1 LPTAISHRRSATSTT
16 TKLLPPDIKSYWD
29 RILERI
35 DKPTAK
41 QLLPHLDTRHPFA
54 ISPIPPSSSAT
65 TALPQRRPPLFSYFC
80 EIKQKYPTSI
90 ILIRIGDFYETIGSD
105 AVLLVQH
112 AGLNPMGLG
121 HPARAGFP
129 IPNLRRTV
137 TDLVQSAGLSVVVC
151 EEAPENYSY
160 GRIRSKAKDR
170 YVAAVVSPASPHLM
184 HGLLEQQVDVA
195 LEAAP
200 PLIGIAP
207 RVGGHALIEVSC
219 DLRRVVVTEGLTD
232 DAVYARL
239 HEGGLAPPLFIHT
252 SPAASSSLGGADH
265 RVSAAPT
272 AEKEWEMRV
281 CSIFSNAV
289 GAVQRYSDPVD
300 PVQGMLRLVK
310 KQLGLPPLTHFEV
323 TTSKAGVDRP
333 RPLYYSTATNL
344 GLHTTKGVPSLLDA
358 MLPPTAPLASRRW
371 LRGVL
376 LLPPSRHIAAAI
388 HQACR
393 SLLRLSKA
401 IPSFSFPVLSPANVV
416 LKLQYQQ
423 ANDAFFR
430 ELALLCSAVGRAC
443 HTGELDPAMISFSD
457 SVLQVAAEETGR
469 GSTKGGGGGLDRSRV
484 SEACWAVKNRIH
496 QVIHHDDGVG
506 TGMDFDYLMMM
517 RTGTGTGVEYNSGT
531 FSDEKDDEDDSYDN
545 SAIRSSSSNN
555 SNNTLALPRP
565 LQQLLGANQATFYG
579 KIRKESMPAEYAE
592 VAACTNRVIDEAMAL
607 LNSAIAAA
615 AAAAAAGGGGGAKPV
630 TTTSSSSPSAA
641 RQQPRLSYDVANN
654 SIWLKLPNK
663 SLLPLVSTTATSTS
677 SDDDARVVRHPK
689 DRNGRTDTSSY
700 STDALDRALNDY
712 RRAVDI
718 AEKKVRIVLQDLAA
732 ELGSKYQNELVTASM
747 FAVIAAGL
755 DAHVREGRR
764 KGWNLPHLNNN
775 NKSNGWRD
783 DDSSSMMMSPSPS
796 LSSSSST
803 SCPHST
809 SSPLVIK
816 GMWPYWMD
824 DKGVNPG
831 QVVRNDVRMEGMF
844 LLTGPNMA
852 GKSTILR
859 SVAAVSLLGA
869 CGFLVPAA
877 AGGTNNSTNIIS
889 GTSIPYIDAFMLRN
903 FSADSPLE
911 GRSAF
916 AVEMTEM
923 RHVLEDATSQSLV
936 LVDELGKGTEVRA
949 GTALAAA
956 MLEALDERKCRGV
969 FATHLHSLLDMP
981 LQLENT
987 VAMMMETK
995 NVVTEQ
1001 WVEEGKG
1008 NTNSCTEGD
1017 KEEEEEERD
1026 TQDGGR
1032 YIKTRK
1038 KKMVKK
1044 VQPTW
1049 RIVPGSSRESLAIDV
1064 ARECRLP
1071 EHLVARA
1078 EQYYYDTTLTN
1089 NTSTTRESSS
1099 SSSFSSSSSSSSSLV
1114 MEEYSLTDAGR
1125 VLASTAKHVVSA
1137 LTAVPDKSSKSSMQI
1152 TVAYPQFKVY
1162 FVRAGELP
1170 PPSTVGESA
1179 VYVMRRSDGW
1189 WYCGSTDSM
1198 TDRLMTHR
1206 GERGGGSQVN
1216 DPQAECCYILMSEGG
1231 GGGGGNGG
1239 GSSMAMA
1246 VESEVIKVLHQ
1257 AGFPLLSTTD
1267 AGKRHNRPKVIG
1279 V

>member
-1 LPTAISHRRSATSTT
+1 
-16 TKLLPPDIKSYWD
+16 
-29 RILERI
+29 
-35 DKPTAK
+35 
-41 QLLPHLDTRHPFA
+41 
-54 ISPIPPSSSAT
+54 
-65 TALPQRRPPLFSYFC
+65 
-80 EIKQKYPTSI
+80 
-90 ILIRIGDFYETIGSD
+90 
-105 AVLLVQH
+105 
-112 AGLNPMGLG
+112 MGLG

-129 IPNLRRTV
+129 VPNLRRTV

-160 GRIRSKAKDR
+160 GRMRSKAKDR

-207 RVGGHALIEVSC
+207 RVGGYALIEVNC

-239 HEGGLAPPLFIHT
+239 HEGGLAPPLFIHS
-252 SPAASSSLGGADH
+252 SPAVSSSLGGADH

-281 CSIFSNAV
+281 CSIFTNAV
-289 GAVQRYSDPVD
+289 GAVQRYSGPGD
-300 PVQGMLRLVK
+300 PVQGMLHLVK
-310 KQLGLPPLTHFEV
+310 KQLGLPPSTHFEV
-323 TTSKAGVDRP
+323 TTSKAGADRP

-388 HQACR
+388 HQACQ
-393 SLLRLSKA
+393 SLLHLSKA

-443 HTGELDPAMISFSD
+443 DVGEVDPAMIGFSD

-469 GSTKGGGGGLDRSRV
+469 GSSKGGGLDRSRV
-484 SEACWAVKNRIH
+484 SEACWAVKDRIH

-506 TGMDFDYLMMM
+506 TGMDTDYLMMM
-517 RTGTGTGVEYNSGT
+517 MTGLEHNNRGSE
-531 FSDEKDDEDDSYDN
+531 DEDEDDATGN
-545 SAIRSSSSNN
+545 TTLMGSSNN
-555 SNNTLALPRP
+555 STNTIELPRP

-579 KIRKESMPAEYAE
+579 KIRKEAMPAEYAE
-592 VAACTNRVIDEAMAL
+592 VAECAKRVIVEAMAL
-607 LNSAIAAA
+607 LNSAIAV
-615 AAAAAAGGGGGAKPV
+615 AAGGGGSKSA
-630 TTTSSSSPSAA
+630 TSSSSSSSAA
-641 RQQPRLSYDVANN
+641 RLQPRLSYDVANN
-654 SIWLKLPNK
+654 SVWLKLPNSK
-663 SLLPLVSTTATSTS
+663 SLLALINNNTTIGGGGG
-677 SDDDARVVRHPK
+677 DARVVRHPT

-700 STDALDRALNDY
+700 STDELDQALNDY

-718 AEKKVRIVLQDLAA
+718 AEKKVIAVLQDLAK
-732 ELGSKYQNELVTASM
+732 ELGSDHQNELVTASM

-764 KGWNLPHLNNN
+764 KGWNLPHLNN
-775 NKSNGWRD
+775 
-783 DDSSSMMMSPSPS
+783 SSSSSSSSIESPSPSASPSPS
-796 LSSSSST
+796 L
-803 SCPHST
+803 HST
-809 SSPLVIK
+809 TSPLVIK

-831 QVVRNDVRMEGMF
+831 QVVRNDVIMEGMF

-877 AGGTNNSTNIIS
+877 AGGTGGGTNNNGTN
-889 GTSIPYIDAFMLRN
+889 IPYIDAFMLRN

-987 VAMMMETK
+987 IAMMMETK
-995 NVVTEQ
+995 NVLTEQLVEDGERGYVTEEDRFGGE
-1001 WVEEGKG
+1001 EEGDIHIK
-1008 NTNSCTEGD
+1008 SEG
-1017 KEEEEEERD
+1017 R
-1026 TQDGGR
+1026 G
-1032 YIKTRK
+1032 TRRRN
-1038 KKMVKK
+1038 KMVKK

-1071 EHLVARA
+1071 EELVARA
-1078 EQYYYDTTLTN
+1078 EQYYYRNTNTTMTG
-1089 NTSTTRESSS
+1089 SSSSGTTSSS
-1099 SSSFSSSSSSSSSLV
+1099 SSKRRESPSSSSSLV

-1137 LTAVPDKSSKSSMQI
+1137 LTTVPEKSNSSNSTSSATPPRAIEAHTQ
-1152 TVAYPQFKVY
+1152 VKVY

-1179 VYVMRRSDGW
+1179 VYVIRRSDGW

-1216 DPQAECCYILMSEGG
+1216 DPQAECCYIVMSGG
-1231 GGGGGNGG
+1231 GDSGGGG

-1267 AGKRHNRPKVIG
+1267 AGKRHNRPKIG
-1279 V
+1279 VA

>member
-1 LPTAISHRRSATSTT
+1 
-16 TKLLPPDIKSYWD
+16 
-29 RILERI
+29 
-35 DKPTAK
+35 
-41 QLLPHLDTRHPFA
+41 
-54 ISPIPPSSSAT
+54 
-65 TALPQRRPPLFSYFC
+65 
-80 EIKQKYPTSI
+80 
-90 ILIRIGDFYETIGSD
+90 
-105 AVLLVQH
+105 
-112 AGLNPMGLG
+112 
-121 HPARAGFP
+121 
-129 IPNLRRTV
+129 
-137 TDLVQSAGLSVVVC
+137 
-151 EEAPENYSY
+151 
-160 GRIRSKAKDR
+160 
-170 YVAAVVSPASPHLM
+170 
-184 HGLLEQQVDVA
+184 
-195 LEAAP
+195 
-200 PLIGIAP
+200 
-207 RVGGHALIEVSC
+207 
-219 DLRRVVVTEGLTD
+219 
-232 DAVYARL
+232 
-239 HEGGLAPPLFIHT
+239 
-252 SPAASSSLGGADH
+252 
-265 RVSAAPT
+265 
-272 AEKEWEMRV
+272 
-281 CSIFSNAV
+281 
-289 GAVQRYSDPVD
+289 
-300 PVQGMLRLVK
+300 
-310 KQLGLPPLTHFEV
+310 
-323 TTSKAGVDRP
+323 
-333 RPLYYSTATNL
+333 
-344 GLHTTKGVPSLLDA
+344 
-358 MLPPTAPLASRRW
+358 
-371 LRGVL
+371 
-376 LLPPSRHIAAAI
+376 
-388 HQACR
+388 
-393 SLLRLSKA
+393 
-401 IPSFSFPVLSPANVV
+401 
-416 LKLQYQQ
+416 
-423 ANDAFFR
+423 
-430 ELALLCSAVGRAC
+430 
-443 HTGELDPAMISFSD
+443 
-457 SVLQVAAEETGR
+457 
-469 GSTKGGGGGLDRSRV
+469 
-484 SEACWAVKNRIH
+484 
-496 QVIHHDDGVG
+496 
-506 TGMDFDYLMMM
+506 M

-545 SAIRSSSSNN
+545 SAIRSSSSNGVNN

-579 KIRKESMPAEYAE
+579 KIRKESMPAEVAE
-592 VAACTNRVIDEAMAL
+592 VVACTNRVIDEAMAL

-615 AAAAAAGGGGGAKPV
+615 AGGGGGAKPV
-630 TTTSSSSPSAA
+630 TTTSSSSSSAA

-654 SIWLKLPNK
+654 SVWLKLPNK
-663 SLLPLVSTTATSTS
+663 SLLPLVNTAATSTS
-677 SDDDARVVRHPK
+677 SGDDARVVRHPK

-700 STDALDRALNDY
+700 STDALDQALNDY

-718 AEKKVRIVLQDLAA
+718 AEKKVRIILQELAA
-732 ELGSKYQNELVTASM
+732 ELGSEYQNELVTASM

-775 NKSNGWRD
+775 KSDGWKD
-783 DDSSSMMMSPSPS
+783 DDSSSMVSPSSS

-877 AGGTNNSTNIIS
+877 AGGTGTNSTNNGTNIIS
-889 GTSIPYIDAFMLRN
+889 GTSIPYIDGFMLRN

-987 VAMMMETK
+987 LAMMMETK

-1001 WVEEGKG
+1001 WVEERKG
-1008 NTNSCTEGD
+1008 NSNSSTERD
-1017 KEEEEEERD
+1017 REEEKRD
-1026 TQDGGR
+1026 TQNGGR

-1078 EQYYYDTTLTN
+1078 EQYYYGTTLTN
-1089 NTSTTRESSS
+1089 NSTTSTSTSTSRESSS
-1099 SSSFSSSSSSSSSLV
+1099 SSSSPSSLV

-1137 LTAVPDKSSKSSMQI
+1137 LTAVPDKSNSKSSTQI
-1152 TVAYPQFKVY
+1152 AVAYPQFKVY

-1179 VYVMRRSDGW
+1179 VYVIRRSDGW

-1216 DPQAECCYILMSEGG
+1216 DPQAECCYIVMSEGG
-1231 GGGGGNGG
+1231 EGVGSGG

-1267 AGKRHNRPKVIG
+1267 AGKRHNRPKIIG